1 MVVSIIREDKAIQ
14 MSYRVTDI
22 EYLREYLKYATMFEK
37 NLYIWSQALDEV
49 NRLKSSIYNN
59 KKMLLEKSN
68 KTKSIYSSRSSNEVI
83 SKYINEERQYRK
95 ISKIAQAI
103 FIVEI
108 CIAVSVAVI
117 TYVQKYGMGLTADNL
132 LLLLLRAL
140 LGLLAGVCNLVGIG
154 SVIIWRKFKSK
165 ADFSKKEA
173 ERFARTGPSN
183 LIETEIERY
192 QSQMSEYTLQEK
204 KLTERQN
211 EICRALNTAR
221 DNLNRLYSENIL
233 PEKYRSFNA
242 VATMYEYLETGR
254 CNTIQGHGGIYDT
267 YVKDLQMGLI
277 IQNLESIKAS
287 ISRIEDN
294 QQFLYN
300 ELRQANST
308 LQTINSSLADI
319 RTTSAQI
326 ARNTAISAEANRQ
339 TAAAAQWFTWR
350 AWARGF

>member
-1 MVVSIIREDKAIQ
+1 

-37 NLYIWSQALDEV
+37 NYYIWSQALNEA
-49 NRLKSSIYNN
+49 NKLKSSIYSN
-59 KKMLLEKSN
+59 KKMLQEKCN
-68 KTKSIYSSRSSNEVI
+68 KTKSLYAPRNTEDIISQHKKEEKRNRRISRI
-83 SKYINEERQYRK
+83 AKYIF
-95 ISKIAQAI
+95 IA
-103 FIVEI
+103 EI
-108 CIAVSVAVI
+108 CFTV
-117 TYVQKYGMGLTADNL
+117 LTAVVIYWEKSGISLTTDNIFL
-132 LLLLLRAL
+132 LLLIAL
-140 LGLLAGVCNLVGIG
+140 LGVLAGVCNLVGIG
-154 SVIIWRKFKSK
+154 SLVVWRKFKTK

-173 ERFARTGPSN
+173 ESFARTGPSN
-183 LIETEIERY
+183 LIEIEIERY
-192 QSQMSEYTLQEK
+192 QNEISECTLQEK

-211 EICRALNTAR
+211 EICRALNSAR

-233 PEKYRSFNA
+233 PAKYRSFNA

-277 IQNLESIKAS
+277 IQNLENINSTL
-287 ISRIEDN
+287 SRIEAN
-294 QQFLYN
+294 QHLLYN

-319 RTTSAQI
+319 KRTNAQI
-326 ARNTAISAEANRQ
+326 AHNSAISAEANRQ

>member
-1 MVVSIIREDKAIQ
+1 MN
-14 MSYRVTDI
+14 YRVTDV
-22 EYLREYLKYATMFEK
+22 EYLKEYLKYATMFEK
-37 NLYIWSQALDEV
+37 NYYIWSQALNEA
-49 NRLKSSIYNN
+49 NKQKSNIYNN
-59 KKMLLEKSN
+59 KKILQEKYD
-68 KTKSIYSSRSSNEVI
+68 KTKSMYAPRNTDDII
-83 SKYINEERQYRK
+83 LKYKNEERQNRR
-95 ISKIAQAI
+95 ISRIAKFI

-108 CIAVSVAVI
+108 CFAVLFTVIISVNEKGI
-117 TYVQKYGMGLTADNL
+117 SLTANNIFL
-132 LLLLLRAL
+132 LLLIAL
-140 LGLLAGVCNLVGIG
+140 LGAFAGVCNLVGIG
-154 SVIIWRKFKSK
+154 SLVIWRKFKCK
-165 ADFSKKEA
+165 ADYSKKEA
-173 ERFARTGPSN
+173 ESFARTVPSN
-183 LIETEIERY
+183 LIGIEFERY
-192 QSQMSEYTLQEK
+192 QNEIGKCTLQEK

-211 EICRALNTAR
+211 EICRALNMAQ

-267 YVKDLQMGLI
+267 YVKDLQMGII
-277 IQNLESIKAS
+277 IQNLESINAS
-287 ISRIEDN
+287 LSRIEVN

-319 RTTSAQI
+319 KTTNAQI